1 MVHHDRDVRFVPKAD
16 MGVHSCLPSLRTDA
30 RGVELADNLK
40 GRRRLSNTQTGFFDI
55 EKWKAFETERSLRPA
70 PPAFLLIK

>member
-1 MVHHDRDVRFVPKAD
+1 MLGA
-16 MGVHSCLPSLRTDA
+16 SSLPIIS
-30 RGVELADNLK
+30 RGAEGYQTLK
-40 GRRRLSNTQTGFFDI
+40 PAFSDI